1 MTRKMGSTAAGVT
14 GGFVVEPHSVALLRK
29 HEAGQAAEQLRAGD
43 QSKDSGLVFT
53 NEVGGPVDPRSL
65 LRVIEVAAK
74 AAGRCRAH
82 RGPHPAALD
91 GWSGALGF

>member
-1 MTRKMGSTAAGVT
+1 MGSTAAGVT

-29 HEAGQAAEQLRAGD
+29 HKAGQAAEQLRAGD